1 MKKTGF
7 IILKK
12 ETLCFQGFKMI
23 DTHAHLD
30 FPDFDKDRDFL
41 IKKCQGSNI
50 QIINPGTNYEAS
62 VKAIELAN
70 KYKNVYAGVGLH
82 PSDVA
87 DGFIYE
93 DYKKLINK
101 KVVAIG
107 EAGLDFWRLP
117 KKEEDKKIEIKKQT
131 EIFIKQLEL
140 SDEFDLPII
149 IHCRVAFE
157 ELINILQKRKNSG
170 VIHCFTGN
178 WDQAQQLLKMGYYL
192 GINGIIFKINLKDVI
207 EKCPLEKILLETD
220 CPFLSPPSFCYG
232 PELVE
237 GQRRADFEER
247 NSPLS
252 LPIIAGE
259 IAKIKNVSL
268 EKIIEI
274 TNLNAQKL
282 FFLG

>member
-1 MKKTGF
+1 
-7 IILKK
+7 
-12 ETLCFQGFKMI
+12 MI

-41 IKKCQGSNI
+41 IKKCQESNI
-50 QIINPGTNYEAS
+50 QIINPGTNYETS
-62 VKAIELAN
+62 VKAIKLAN

-87 DGFIYE
+87 NGFNYE

-107 EAGLDFWRLP
+107 ETGLDFWRLS

-157 ELINILQKRKNSG
+157 ELINILQKRKDRKS
-170 VIHCFTGN
+170 V
-178 WDQAQQLLKMGYYL
+178 
-192 GINGIIFKINLKDVI
+192 V
-207 EKCPLEKILLETD
+207 
-220 CPFLSPPSFCYG
+220 
-232 PELVE
+232 
-237 GQRRADFEER
+237 
-247 NSPLS
+247 
-252 LPIIAGE
+252 
-259 IAKIKNVSL
+259 
-268 EKIIEI
+268 
-274 TNLNAQKL
+274 
-282 FFLG
+282 